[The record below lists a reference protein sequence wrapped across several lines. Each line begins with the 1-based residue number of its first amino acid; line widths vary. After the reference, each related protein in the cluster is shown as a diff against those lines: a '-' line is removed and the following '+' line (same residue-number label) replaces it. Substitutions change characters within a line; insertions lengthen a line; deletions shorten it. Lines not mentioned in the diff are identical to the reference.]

1 MPCLP
6 EYAQV
11 SDSHQKMLMWR
22 HKACK
27 ASLIN
32 TLANKD
38 GAKAAT
44 NTAQISTNTAQISTN
59 TANIATLT
67 TNINTTGDIE
77 YGGDA
82 NDNITLA
89 TGINATIDTITLGE
103 GLWLLQASALL
114 KYETNASVTRSNF
127 YITTTGNTY
136 LEFTEGVQ
144 ITTLS
149 VNIGVTRSVAI
160 KVAAST
166 VISFSVTSTFNAG
179 SVSIDNPAIT
189 GGQYLVAT
197 KLA

>member
-38 GAKAAT
+38 GAKAA
-44 NTAQISTNTAQISTN
+44 TNTAQISTN